1 MDNDESVWL
10 NEKHIEEGQ
19 DHKNLRVTGIKYLP
33 DHINHRY
40 GLVDEPKKQPNRMFI
55 RKDLATK
62 VIMNCRR
69 QQHIDVGQ
77 D

>member
-40 GLVDEPKKQPNRMFI
+40 GLVDQPKKQPNSSV
-55 RKDLATK
+55 K
-62 VIMNCRR
+62 
-69 QQHIDVGQ
+69 
-77 D
+77 